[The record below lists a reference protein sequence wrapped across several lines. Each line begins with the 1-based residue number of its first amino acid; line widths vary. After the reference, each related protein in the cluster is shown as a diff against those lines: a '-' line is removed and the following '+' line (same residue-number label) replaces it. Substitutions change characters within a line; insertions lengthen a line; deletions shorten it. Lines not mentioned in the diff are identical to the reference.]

1 MGDEV
6 VNACRVGSLIS
17 TTTRNS
23 ETMYQKFR
31 CYQHQG
37 RLRAARPQMRVGII
51 KGTGLRLRYQTMV
64 YGNPAKNPDG
74 RTGTQDWV

>member
-1 MGDEV
+1 M
-6 VNACRVGSLIS
+6 VNACRVDYLIA
-17 TTTRNS
+17 TTTRS
-23 ETMYQKFR
+23 PETTYQKFR

-51 KGTGLRLRYQTMV
+51 TGTGMRLRYQTMV

-74 RTGTQDWV
+74 RTGTLDWV

>member
-1 MGDEV
+1 M
-6 VNACRVGSLIS
+6 NACRVDYLIA
-17 TTTRNS
+17 TTTRS
-23 ETMYQKFR
+23 PETTYQKFR

-37 RLRAARPQMRVGII
+37 RLRAARPHMSVGII
-51 KGTGLRLRYQTMV
+51 TGTGMRLRYQTMV